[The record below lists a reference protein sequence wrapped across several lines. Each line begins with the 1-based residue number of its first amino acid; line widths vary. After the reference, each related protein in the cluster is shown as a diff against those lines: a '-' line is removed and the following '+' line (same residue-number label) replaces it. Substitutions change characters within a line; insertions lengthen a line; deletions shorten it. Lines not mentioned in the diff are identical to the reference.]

1 MSNRELRK
9 IAKEIAQIKR
19 ELTASKGS
27 LDYLIKHSF
36 ALEQKYIR
44 NQKVKQLVEDRIWSI
59 ENLGRLDPYSKVS
72 AMDIFIPWM
81 EGNWEQE
88 MYRAGLLDDLMELDP
103 ELEEHQK
110 QWLKKMWP
118 QYQRLAKIVHEE
130 LKKQGY
136 DVELDLK
143 FDY

>member
-9 IAKEIAQIKR
+9 IAQEIAQIKR
-19 ELTASKGS
+19 ELTAFEGGG
-27 LDYLIKHSF
+27 LDSLIKHSF
-36 ALEQKYIR
+36 ALEQKYIK
-44 NQKVKQLVEDRIWSI
+44 NQKVSNLIEDLIWKV
-59 ENLGRLDPYSKVS
+59 ENLGTNKVS

-81 EGNWEQE
+81 EGGWEE
-88 MYRAGLLDDLMELDP
+88 ELYRAGILDDLMELDP
-103 ELEEHQK
+103 ELNEHQK

-118 QYQRLAKIVHEE
+118 QYQKLAKIVHKE

-136 DVELDLK
+136 NLELDLK